1 MSGKHAILSP
11 SSAHRWMVCTGAPS
25 MEQGI
30 EDKGSE
36 YADEGTAA
44 HFLGAICLTEKTD
57 AKNYI
62 GRGIV
67 LWESEDASGESW
79 REHVPTL
86 AKRKAEFVVDGDM
99 IDYVQRYVDLVREY
113 AVGGELL
120 VEQALPIGHLTGEE
134 DAEGTGDAVVLRE
147 SEITVADLKY
157 GRGVEVSAIDNKQ
170 LKLYGLGALEKYSIL
185 GDFTSVRLVI
195 IQPRINSAPSEWVIS
210 VDELLL
216 FAKEV
221 MIQSAQSMELWD
233 REIEE
238 LTEFLTPGTD
248 TCQWCKAKATCPKLS
263 GFVEEAIGA
272 EFTDLTTADALEQE
286 STIKKLIPSDTSLGA
301 KMDTLEL
308 IEGWCKAIRAEV
320 ERELLA
326 GKPVAGYKL
335 VQGRKSARSWSDATE
350 AETVIKSMRLK
361 QEQMYDLKL
370 ISPTTAEK
378 VLKESPKRWKRIESL
393 ISQSEGK
400 PSVAPVTDKR
410 PSLELKPLEDSFDV
424 IEPSVAE
431 DLV

>member
-1 MSGKHAILSP
+1 M
-11 SSAHRWMVCTGAPS
+11 
-25 MEQGI
+25 
-30 EDKGSE
+30 
-36 YADEGTAA
+36 
-44 HFLGAICLTEKTD
+44 
-57 AKNYI
+57 
-62 GRGIV
+62 
-67 LWESEDASGESW
+67 
-79 REHVPTL
+79 
-86 AKRKAEFVVDGDM
+86 
-99 IDYVQRYVDLVREY
+99 
-113 AVGGELL
+113 
-120 VEQALPIGHLTGEE
+120 
-134 DAEGTGDAVVLRE
+134 
-147 SEITVADLKY
+147 
-157 GRGVEVSAIDNKQ
+157 
-170 LKLYGLGALEKYSIL
+170 
-185 GDFTSVRLVI
+185 
-195 IQPRINSAPSEWVIS
+195 
-210 VDELLL
+210 
-216 FAKEV
+216 
-221 MIQSAQSMELWD
+221 
-233 REIEE
+233 
-238 LTEFLTPGTD
+238 LTPGTD

-272 EFTDLTTADALEQE
+272 KFTDLTTADALEQE
-286 STIKKLIPSDTSLGA
+286 ATVKKLIPSDASLGA

-350 AETVIKSMRLK
+350 AETVLKSMRLK

>member
-1 MSGKHAILSP
+1 M
-11 SSAHRWMVCTGAPS
+11 
-25 MEQGI
+25 
-30 EDKGSE
+30 
-36 YADEGTAA
+36 
-44 HFLGAICLTEKTD
+44 
-57 AKNYI
+57 
-62 GRGIV
+62 
-67 LWESEDASGESW
+67 
-79 REHVPTL
+79 
-86 AKRKAEFVVDGDM
+86 
-99 IDYVQRYVDLVREY
+99 
-113 AVGGELL
+113 
-120 VEQALPIGHLTGEE
+120 
-134 DAEGTGDAVVLRE
+134 
-147 SEITVADLKY
+147 KY
-157 GRGVEVSAIDNKQ
+157 GRGVEVSVVDNKQ

-195 IQPRINSAPSEWVIS
+195 IQPRISYAPSEWVIS
-210 VDELLL
+210 VEDLLL

-221 MIQSAQSMELWD
+221 MIQSAQATELLVN
-233 REIEE
+233 EVE
-238 LTEFLTPGTD
+238 LTEFLVPGTD

-272 EFTDLTTADALEQE
+272 EFIDLTTADALEQE
-286 STIKKLIPSDTSLGA
+286 ATIKKLIPTDATLGT
-301 KMDTLEL
+301 KMDALDL

-326 GKPVAGYKL
+326 GTPVAGYKL
-335 VQGRKSARSWSDATE
+335 VQGRKSARSWSNAEE
-350 AETVIKSMRLK
+350 AEAALKSMRLK

-410 PSLELKPLEDSFDV
+410 PALELKPIADGFDV
-424 IEPSVAE
+424 IETTTAE

>member
-11 SSAHRWMVCTGAPS
+11 SSAHRWMVCTGAPA
-25 MEQGI
+25 MERGI

-44 HFLGAICLTEKTD
+44 HFLGAICLSKNTN
-57 AKNYI
+57 AKDYS

-67 LWESEDASGESW
+67 LWESEDTSGESW

-99 IDYVQRYVDLVREY
+99 IDYVQRYIDLVREY

-120 VEQALPIGHLTGEE
+120 VEQALPIGHLTGEDE
-134 DAEGTGDAVVLRE
+134 AEGTGDAVVLRD

-195 IQPRINSAPSEWVIS
+195 IQPRISYAPSEWVIS

-221 MIQSAQSMELWD
+221 MIQSAQATELLVN
-233 REIEE
+233 EVE
-238 LTEFLTPGTD
+238 LTEFLVPGTD

-272 EFTDLTTADALEQE
+272 EFIDLTTADALEQE
-286 STIKKLIPSDTSLGA
+286 ATIKKLIPTDATLGT
-301 KMDTLEL
+301 KMDALDL

-326 GKPVAGYKL
+326 GTPVAGYKL
-335 VQGRKSARSWSDATE
+335 VQGRKSARSWSNAEE
-350 AETVIKSMRLK
+350 AEAALKSMRLK

-410 PSLELKPLEDSFDV
+410 PALELKPIADGFDV
-424 IEPSVAE
+424 IETTTAE

>member
-11 SSAHRWMVCTGAPS
+11 SSAHRWMVCTGAPA
-25 MEQGI
+25 MERDI

-44 HFLGAICLTEKTD
+44 HFLGATCLSENTN
-57 AKNYI
+57 AKDYA

-67 LWESEDASGESW
+67 LWESEDMSGESW

-120 VEQALPIGHLTGEE
+120 IEQVLPIGHLTGEE

-147 SEITVADLKY
+147 NEITVADLKY

-195 IQPRINSAPSEWVIS
+195 IQPRISYAPSEWVIS

-221 MIQSAQSMELWD
+221 MIQSAQATELLSVTSD
-233 REIEE
+233 
-238 LTEFLTPGTD
+238 LTQYLAPGTD
-248 TCQWCKAKATCPKLS
+248 TCQWCRAKATCPKLS

-272 EFTDLTTADALEQE
+272 EFTDLTTADAIEQDAL
-286 STIKKLIPSDTSLGA
+286 IKKLIPTDATLGT
-301 KMDTLEL
+301 KMDTLDL

-326 GKPVAGYKL
+326 GTPVAGYKL
-335 VQGRKSARSWSDATE
+335 VQGRKSARSWSNAEDAE
-350 AETVIKSMRLK
+350 AMLKSMRLK

-378 VLKESPKRWKRIESL
+378 VLKESPKRWKRIEPL
-393 ISQSEGK
+393 ISQAEGK

-410 PSLELKPLEDSFDV
+410 PALERKPIADEFEV
-424 IEPSVAE
+424 IEPAAE

>member
-11 SSAHRWMVCTGAPS
+11 SSAHRWMVCTGAPA
-25 MEQGI
+25 MERGI

-44 HFLGAICLTEKTD
+44 HFLGAICLSKNTN
-57 AKNYI
+57 AKDYS

-67 LWESEDASGESW
+67 LWESEDTSGESW

-99 IDYVQRYVDLVREY
+99 IDYVQRYIDLVREY

-120 VEQALPIGHLTGEE
+120 VEQALPIGHLTGEDE
-134 DAEGTGDAVVLRE
+134 AEGTGDAVVLRD

-157 GRGVEVSAIDNKQ
+157 GRGVEVSVVDNKQ

-195 IQPRINSAPSEWVIS
+195 IQPRISYAPSEWVIS
-210 VDELLL
+210 VEDLLL

-221 MIQSAQSMELWD
+221 MIQSAQATELLVN
-233 REIEE
+233 EVE
-238 LTEFLTPGTD
+238 LTEFLVPGTD

-272 EFTDLTTADALEQE
+272 EFIDLTTADALEQE
-286 STIKKLIPSDTSLGA
+286 ATIKKLIPTDATLGT
-301 KMDTLEL
+301 KMDALDL

-326 GKPVAGYKL
+326 GTPVAGYKL
-335 VQGRKSARSWSDATE
+335 VQGRKSARSWSNAEE
-350 AETVIKSMRLK
+350 AEAALKSMRLK

-410 PSLELKPLEDSFDV
+410 PALELKPIADGFDV
-424 IEPSVAE
+424 IETTTAE

>member
-11 SSAHRWMVCTGAPS
+11 SSAHRWMVCTGAPA
-25 MEQGI
+25 MERGI

-44 HFLGAICLTEKTD
+44 HFLGAICLSKNTN
-57 AKNYI
+57 AKDYS

-67 LWESEDASGESW
+67 LWESEDTSGESW

-99 IDYVQRYVDLVREY
+99 IDYVQRYIDLVREY

-120 VEQALPIGHLTGEE
+120 VEQALPIGHLTGEDE
-134 DAEGTGDAVVLRE
+134 AEGTGDAVVLRD

-195 IQPRINSAPSEWVIS
+195 IQPRISYAPSEWAIS
-210 VDELLL
+210 VEDLLL

-221 MIQSAQSMELWD
+221 MIQSAQATELLVN
-233 REIEE
+233 EVE
-238 LTEFLTPGTD
+238 LTEFLVPGTD

-272 EFTDLTTADALEQE
+272 EFIDLTTADALEQE
-286 STIKKLIPSDTSLGA
+286 ATIKKLIPTDATLGT
-301 KMDTLEL
+301 KMDALDL

-326 GKPVAGYKL
+326 GTPVAGYKL
-335 VQGRKSARSWSDATE
+335 VQGRKSARSWSNAEE
-350 AETVIKSMRLK
+350 AEAALKSMRLK

-378 VLKESPKRWKRIESL
+378 VLKEAPKRWKRIESL

-410 PSLELKPLEDSFDV
+410 PALELKPIADGFDV
-424 IEPSVAE
+424 IETTTAE